1 MFFKN
6 CSNFWNFNI
15 LIRVSGA
22 KLKGAKRMLKLWHHH
37 SRVPWY
43 FQGILKK
50 TTDSKKNYRFDRFKG
65 SFFPLLSP

>member
-50 TTDSKKNYRFDRFKG
+50 TTDSEI
-65 SFFPLLSP
+65 